1 MVGFVLTGHGDF
13 SVGLAS
19 SVKMIAGPQE
29 EFDVVPFH
37 EDEAGEFPQKLADAI
52 AASAERNDGVIVFC
66 DLMGGTPFNQAMM
79 KMQTAPGVEV
89 VAGTNLPM
97 LLEVLTTRTPESTT
111 QELVDSPLRQVSRAL
126 STWFSP
132 STMSLTPRTRVC
144 NGLLAERARR
154 MRGAADPHRHHGRC
168 LCDLQRGEG

>member
-13 SVGLAS
+13 SVGLDS

-37 EDEAGEFPQKLADAI
+37 EAI

-79 KMQTAPGVEV
+79 NTQVAPGVEV

-111 QELVDSPLRQVSRAL
+111 QELVDCAVEAGKEGVVHMVL
-126 STWFSP
+126 SVDDESDAD
-132 STMSLTPRTRVC
+132 SDEL
-144 NGLLAERARR
+144 GL
-154 MRGAADPHRHHGRC
+154 
-168 LCDLQRGEG
+168 

>member
-13 SVGLAS
+13 SVGLDS
-19 SVKMIAGPQE
+19 SVKMIAGSQE

-79 KMQTAPGVEV
+79 NTQLVPGVEV
-89 VAGTNLPM
+89 IAGTNLPM
-97 LLEVLTTRTPESTT
+97 IVTAVTMLDMEDDP
-111 QELVDSPLRQVSRAL
+111 RAL
-126 STWFSP
+126 ADE
-132 STMSLTPRTRVC
+132 LTETGKDCIVRFE
-144 NGLLAERARR
+144 LAEHTDDTDEESD
-154 MRGAADPHRHHGRC
+154 GI
-168 LCDLQRGEG
+168 